1 MGRAMLAQHSLKC
14 VNKSTKK
21 SKVVA
26 HSSSS
31 NTEHRPVGKRRA
43 GRVGAGNTGG
53 VGWAGPVDGQLGT
66 KSPQSYSAPR
76 AVLSVVL
83 VEDVAIYLVS
93 KCFPSQSFKFFCI
106 QDPRKFKNF
115 SLEYFCALACGA

>member
-31 NTEHRPVGKRRA
+31 NTEHRPVGKRRD
-43 GRVGAGNTGG
+43 GPVETGNTGG

-66 KSPQSYSAPR
+66 KSPQSYNAPC
-76 AVLSVVL
+76 AVISVVL
-83 VEDVAIYLVS
+83 VQDVAVYLVS
-93 KCFPSQSFKFFCI
+93 KCFPSQSFNFFLY
-106 QDPRKFKNF
+106 PGSKKV
-115 SLEYFCALACGA
+115 